1 MSDTSTQET
10 YCGFVALIGRPNVG
24 KSTLVNHLMGHKVS
38 ITSRKPQTTQH
49 EVRAILTEGNSQLVF
64 VDTPGLNNRMQQPL
78 SRCLNKTA
86 LMSVEQVDAA
96 VWVLEAGVWTEV
108 EDWIL
113 AQLATFKG
121 PVIAA
126 LNKIDRVAD
135 REAML
140 PFINELSAKRGFKA
154 IVPVSALKFMQTD
167 ELKSE
172 MFSCLPKGP
181 FLYQPDQQTDR
192 QLSFQIAEVVR
203 EKIVR
208 QMGDEIPYIQTVQVE
223 KIESKRR
230 AMTIHA
236 LIIVERQSHKRMIIG
251 HQGQRIRQIG
261 IQARADLE
269 KRFSKHVDLRLWVKI
284 KPNWTQRPEQLA
296 AFGIGYHADQ

>member
-1 MSDTSTQET
+1 MVNNSKDAT

-24 KSTLVNHLMGHKVS
+24 KSTLVNHLMGEKVS

-49 EVRAILTEGNSQLVF
+49 EVRAILTQDQSQLIF

-86 LMSVEQVDAA
+86 LMSVDQVDAA
-96 VWVLEAGVWTEV
+96 VWVLEAGVWTDV

-113 AQLATFKG
+113 EQLVGFKG
-121 PVIAA
+121 PVIVA
-126 LNKIDRVAD
+126 LNKIDRLEDRAD
-135 REAML
+135 LL
-140 PFINELSAKRGFKA
+140 PFIAQLSTKRDFKA

-167 ELKSE
+167 QLKAE
-172 MFSCLPKGP
+172 MFSCLPPGP
-181 FLYQPDQQTDR
+181 FMYEPDQRTDR
-192 QLSFQIAEVVR
+192 QLSFQIAEIVR

-223 KIESKRR
+223 KIETKRR

-269 KRFSKHVDLRLWVKI
+269 KRFNKHVDLRLWVKI

>member
-1 MSDTSTQET
+1 VSENSNHET

-24 KSTLVNHLMGHKVS
+24 KSTLVNHLMGEKVS

-49 EVRAILTEGNSQLVF
+49 EVRAILTQDHAQLIF

-96 VWVLEAGVWTEV
+96 VCVMEAGVWTDV

-113 AQLATFKG
+113 SQLFSFKG

-126 LNKIDRVAD
+126 LNKVDQLSD
-135 REAML
+135 REVLL
-140 PFINELSAKRGFKA
+140 PFISEVTAKRDFKA
-154 IVPVSALKFMQTD
+154 IVPVSALKFIQTD
-167 ELKSE
+167 VLKAE
-172 MFSCLPKGP
+172 ILSCLPLGP
-181 FLYQPDQQTDR
+181 FLYESDQRTDR

-223 KIESKRR
+223 KIETKRR

-269 KRFSKHVDLRLWVKI
+269 KRFDKHVDLRLWVKI